1 MAIDTKSLTQLITE
15 FRAYQAKDSI
25 TPENLGH
32 ILQRIVDLL
41 STAGTAETV
50 EQLQTLLNAL
60 KTNGN
65 VVTNVRQG
73 SFDRNHIYAIMD
85 FINLTT
91 GESGQSSGLFIQQAT
106 TEHAG
111 AMRAQQVTDLNTARN
126 NINGKIL
133 PQLETHESA
142 ILAMQKALGI
152 GDGSSVTN
160 IVNTSQI
167 SCEVVNH
174 QLHIKGA
181 SKLTAAGYV
190 PYLFRLTR
198 KRNHYHHRERNE
210 SNMNKKYCP
219 QSKGWHLYGSCHT
232 VTMERDTLLFSTNS
246 KPYIHKVASDYS
258 PKASTLVSVH
268 THKKGYKSIGWGRST
283 IILNNLENAK
293 KPEKMRMIRLRYAV
307 GFAKR
312 MTPGKIQITP
322 ANLVSSLAEFSLVF
336 DPNTQEWEFSK

>member
-106 TEHAG
+106 TEHAE
-111 AMRAQQVTDLNTARN
+111 AMRAQQVTDLKTARN

-133 PQLETHESA
+133 
-142 ILAMQKALGI
+142 
-152 GDGSSVTN
+152 
-160 IVNTSQI
+160 
-167 SCEVVNH
+167 
-174 QLHIKGA
+174 
-181 SKLTAAGYV
+181 
-190 PYLFRLTR
+190 
-198 KRNHYHHRERNE
+198 
-210 SNMNKKYCP
+210 
-219 QSKGWHLYGSCHT
+219 
-232 VTMERDTLLFSTNS
+232 
-246 KPYIHKVASDYS
+246 
-258 PKASTLVSVH
+258 
-268 THKKGYKSIGWGRST
+268 
-283 IILNNLENAK
+283 
-293 KPEKMRMIRLRYAV
+293 
-307 GFAKR
+307 
-312 MTPGKIQITP
+312 
-322 ANLVSSLAEFSLVF
+322 
-336 DPNTQEWEFSK
+336 